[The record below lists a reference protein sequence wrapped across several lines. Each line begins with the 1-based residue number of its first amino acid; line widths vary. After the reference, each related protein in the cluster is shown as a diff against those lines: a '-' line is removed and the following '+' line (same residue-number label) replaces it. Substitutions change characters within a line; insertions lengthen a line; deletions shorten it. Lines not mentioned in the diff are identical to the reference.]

1 VLYKKK
7 RQSNNPKGATMRK
20 ETKRYSENEVDAESG
35 SNVQESGNGDSLAN
49 DTLSQLWETFQVV
62 RDKIRRRP
70 R

>member
-1 VLYKKK
+1 
-7 RQSNNPKGATMRK
+7 MRK